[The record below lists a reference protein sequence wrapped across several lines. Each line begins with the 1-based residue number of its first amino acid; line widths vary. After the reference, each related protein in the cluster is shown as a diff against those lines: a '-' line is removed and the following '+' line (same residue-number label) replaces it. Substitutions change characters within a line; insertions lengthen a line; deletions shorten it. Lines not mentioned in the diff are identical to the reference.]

1 RNILRMQ
8 YFVDLVDAHNDKM
21 SQQAAAVADD
31 LRNTS
36 AASFE
41 ELCLLQDVD
50 LVPPAEVNMSLHS
63 SPMGKDIPPAQ
74 QRKRASTAESV
85 TAILAS
91 TVKRPRMS
99 LGSPDHGADTDDS
112 MSSIPAIGSAP
123 ALTPAP
129 SDLNTDSSSTTDTDY
144 ASDSDNLSSRPPA
157 TDKARLSL
165 EHVAGPVIRPTK
177 P

>member
-1 RNILRMQ
+1 
-8 YFVDLVDAHNDKM
+8 M

-50 LVPPAEVNMSLHS
+50 LVP
-63 SPMGKDIPPAQ
+63 PPAQ

-112 MSSIPAIGSAP
+112 MSSILIFH
-123 ALTPAP
+123 
-129 SDLNTDSSSTTDTDY
+129 Y
-144 ASDSDNLSSRPPA
+144 R
-157 TDKARLSL
+157 
-165 EHVAGPVIRPTK
+165 H
-177 P
+177 